1 MYYDKQKVI
10 DWALGEVG
18 YHEKATNAQL
28 NDKTAN
34 SGDGN
39 WNKYSAHLDSLSGFY
54 NGRKNGYAWC
64 DAFVDDGFVT
74 CYGRAGAQFLLCQPD
89 NSAGAGCSF
98 SAQYFNAKGQF
109 HKSVPQTG
117 DQIFF
122 GSAWNNVWH
131 TGLIVAVDSNYV
143 TTIEGNTSDQVA
155 KRVYRLNDPN
165 IFGYGRP
172 RWGTPDEDSDSDST
186 NNTVEEKTPQKPAE
200 TAYMYNVQ
208 LPLLRIGD
216 KDGHVKAAQALLI
229 ARGYSCGGRRF
240 LGRENPD
247 GEFGRATEKAVADF
261 QRDNGLEVDG
271 EIGGATWAA
280 LLKFD

>member
-34 SGDGN
+34 IGDGN
-39 WNKYSAHLDSLSGFY
+39 WNKYSAHLDSITGFY

-109 HKSVPQTG
+109 HKSGPQTG

-131 TGLIVAVDSNYV
+131 TGLVVAVSENYV

-172 RWGTPDEDSDSDST
+172 RWGASDEDSGSDST

-280 LLKFD
+280 LINFN